1 MNEERSYNTQD
12 IGESSY
18 RQYLDGDKDK
28 FKVLVEY
35 YGANL
40 IYFINGYVKNIFVA
54 EDLMEETFCD
64 LVYYK
69 HRYKGK
75 SSFKTY
81 LFSIARN
88 KAVDY
93 LKSKSKATITSLD
106 DLSGIANDDLNLENM
121 VVRKEEYRHLYS
133 ALSKIKY
140 EYRNVLYLFY
150 FEDMSYNE
158 IAKVMKKNNKQ
169 IKNLMYRAKQTL
181 KLIMETE
188 GFIYEE

>member
-93 LKSKSKATITSLD
+93 LKSKAKVTITSLD

>member
-1 MNEERSYNTQD
+1 MPKID

-18 RQYLDGDKDK
+18 RRFLNGDKEA

-40 IYFINGYVKNIFVA
+40 IYFINGYVKDITVA

-64 LVYYK
+64 LVWFK
-69 HRYKGK
+69 SRYKGK

-93 LKSKSKATITSLD
+93 LKKKSRTTHNSLD
-106 DLSGIANDDLNLENM
+106 DIAESISDDSDLENM
-121 VVRKEEYRHLYS
+121 IIQKEEYRQLYS
-133 ALSKIKY
+133 ALSKINDD
-140 EYRNVLYLFY
+140 YRNVLYLYY
-150 FEDMSYNE
+150 FEDLSYDE

-169 IKNLMYRAKQTL
+169 IKNLMYRAKQAL
-181 KLIMETE
+181 KTIMEKE
-188 GFIYEE
+188 GFVYEGQ

>member
-1 MNEERSYNTQD
+1 MNEERSYNIQD

-93 LKSKSKATITSLD
+93 LKSKAKATITSLD

>member
-69 HRYKGK
+69 HRYNGK

-93 LKSKSKATITSLD
+93 LKSKAKATITSLD

>member
-93 LKSKSKATITSLD
+93 LKSKAKATITSLD

>member
-1 MNEERSYNTQD
+1 
-12 IGESSY
+12 
-18 RQYLDGDKDK
+18 
-28 FKVLVEY
+28 
-35 YGANL
+35 
-40 IYFINGYVKNIFVA
+40 
-54 EDLMEETFCD
+54 
-64 LVYYK
+64 
-69 HRYKGK
+69 
-75 SSFKTY
+75 
-81 LFSIARN
+81 
-88 KAVDY
+88 
-93 LKSKSKATITSLD
+93 
-106 DLSGIANDDLNLENM
+106 M

>member
-1 MNEERSYNTQD
+1 MNEERSNNTQD

-93 LKSKSKATITSLD
+93 LKSKERNVEFGHKDTTRSWQPHVTITLADNTIS
-106 DLSGIANDDLNLENM
+106 NN
-121 VVRKEEYRHLYS
+121 
-133 ALSKIKY
+133 
-140 EYRNVLYLFY
+140 Y
-150 FEDMSYNE
+150 FENNRNFQANIYLDNGSTNIEVANNVIDNSDNVIKLMNE
-158 IAKVMKKNNKQ
+158 LSI
-169 IKNLMYRAKQTL
+169 IDL
-181 KLIMETE
+181 KL
-188 GFIYEE
+188 FLPNQYYK

>member
-1 MNEERSYNTQD
+1 MNEERSNNTQD

-93 LKSKSKATITSLD
+93 LKSKAKATITSLD

>member
-18 RQYLDGDKDK
+18 RQYLEGDKDK

-93 LKSKSKATITSLD
+93 LKSKAKATITSLD
-106 DLSGIANDDLNLENM
+106 DLSVIANDDLNLENM

>member
-93 LKSKSKATITSLD
+93 LKSKAKAIITSLD